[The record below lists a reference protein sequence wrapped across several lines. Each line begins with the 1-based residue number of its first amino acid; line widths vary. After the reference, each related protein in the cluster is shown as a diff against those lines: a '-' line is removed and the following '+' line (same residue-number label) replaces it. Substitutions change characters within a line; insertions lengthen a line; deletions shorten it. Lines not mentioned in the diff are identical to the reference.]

1 MFKVIREFILKLS
14 APYWDSSGAI
24 SERVPSLNHKFGNNT
39 MENHPLEVAT
49 SRMTNKILH
58 GFGRLLREETHMD
71 VAQSRVYRR
80 GVGKWR
86 GPRLLSNRSS
96 GNILLF
102 SGGALIEHV
111 TLTRFVVP
119 KT

>member
-1 MFKVIREFILKLS
+1 MFEVIRELVLKLP
-14 APYWDSSGAI
+14 APNTCASSSIAKWI
-24 SERVPSLNHKFGNNT
+24 SRLDHKFGNDT
-39 MENHPLEVAT
+39 MEYDTFIISTA
-49 SRMTNKILH
+49 RMPNKILH

-111 TLTRFVVP
+111 TLTRFVVS